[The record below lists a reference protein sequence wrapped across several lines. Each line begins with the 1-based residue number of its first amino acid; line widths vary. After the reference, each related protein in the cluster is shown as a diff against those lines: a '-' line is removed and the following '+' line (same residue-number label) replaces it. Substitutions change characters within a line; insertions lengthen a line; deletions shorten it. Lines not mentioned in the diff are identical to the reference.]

1 MANDIETLQGILKS
15 DPSNFQTR
23 RELSILLVNNGF
35 NEEAE
40 RNLEYLL
47 KYFPDD
53 AEILYNL
60 GIVYEKLKKFEQAR
74 DCYQKAVKISP
85 QEDFYYNLGDVLVEL
100 KDWDKAID
108 AFQKVLETDP
118 NDGNCYFNLGVC
130 YFHKDEKN
138 LALDNF
144 QKAVNINPKDVF
156 AYFYLGYIYQND
168 GLTNFAIESYQKVLE
183 ISPDYSWAYYNL
195 GSIAFKSGNMEEAKT
210 YLLKTIEFNPSDVE
224 AYKLLTKICLKNDEA
239 EEILQILNEK
249 LQKDDN
255 GDLYYCLARVYK
267 FIGDLDAYYD
277 NLELALKNPYTL
289 TYPRKIVK
297 EEFKYIQAKL
307 DRHEKIEPEM
317 KISEYQ
323 ENEVAENNE
332 EESSED

>member
-1 MANDIETLQGILKS
+1 MT
-15 DPSNFQTR
+15 
-23 RELSILLVNNGF
+23 
-35 NEEAE
+35 
-40 RNLEYLL
+40 Y
-47 KYFPDD
+47 
-53 AEILYNL
+53 
-60 GIVYEKLKKFEQAR
+60 
-74 DCYQKAVKISP
+74 
-85 QEDFYYNLGDVLVEL
+85 
-100 KDWDKAID
+100 
-108 AFQKVLETDP
+108 
-118 NDGNCYFNLGVC
+118 
-130 YFHKDEKN
+130 
-138 LALDNF
+138 
-144 QKAVNINPKDVF
+144 
-156 AYFYLGYIYQND
+156 
-168 GLTNFAIESYQKVLE
+168 
-183 ISPDYSWAYYNL
+183 
-195 GSIAFKSGNMEEAKT
+195 EEAKT

-297 EEFKYIQAKL
+297 EEFKCIQAKL

-323 ENEVAENNE
+323 ENNEEPEENSEDEPEDSFEDDDNSEDEEFDSDEEENTDDEFDDEDNDDEEEEDEFSDDEDSDDSDDEEFGGDDDESDE
-332 EESSED
+332 EESDEEDES